1 MFIKRYV
8 SYTPCKQTASFRGQA
23 SWARMM
29 SHGGQASSTAMP
41 SDQKVNKAEDLT
53 YLYMTIE
60 KDKQIGKLTYGDSCR
75 QIDRQTD
82 RQSGRYSGRQVYRQ
96 PGRLAESH
104 IGLWAGSKEDK
115 GRVW

>member
-1 MFIKRYV
+1 
-8 SYTPCKQTASFRGQA
+8 
-23 SWARMM
+23 
-29 SHGGQASSTAMP
+29 MP
-41 SDQKVNKAEDLT
+41 PDRKVNKAEELT

-96 PGRLAESH
+96 PGRLADSH
-104 IGLWAGSKEDK
+104 RGLWAGSMEDK
-115 GRVW
+115 GTVWYTDRLACWQTGRLTMRFVGRKSRVTCRFTDRQ